1 MHTDWTRLALPG
13 DLGAVW
19 ELYAEVTADMAG
31 TTEDV
36 GWEMGAHPSRAQLDR
51 AVADRTL
58 LIATPSDA
66 ADVTD
71 ASESPS
77 AASGRSTQAAP
88 FVPSTP
94 EPPSVLGAVIVDT
107 AAPEGYAGVPWRVD
121 AGPGEAGVIHL
132 LAVSPRARGRGVAR
146 RLLDAAAELAAERGM
161 RALRLDVFP
170 NASHAARVYTS
181 LGFVDLG
188 LHTITYTTC
197 DNTTFRLFEREL

>member
-1 MHTDWTRLALPG
+1 M
-13 DLGAVW
+13 
-19 ELYAEVTADMAG
+19 YAEVTADMAG
-31 TTEDV
+31 TPEDV

-66 ADVTD
+66 AD
-71 ASESPS
+71 A
-77 AASGRSTQAAP
+77 
-88 FVPSTP
+88 P
-94 EPPSVLGAVIVDT
+94 EPSSVFGAVIVDT

-121 AGPGEAGVIHL
+121 AGVGEAGVIHL